1 MTPILMHCG
10 GGWVE
15 MFKCQLLPKACSN
28 FLKVIVVR
36 VFLRYVHPVARQ
48 IFFGTGSLS
57 WNLVILYFD
66 AKTFSFL
73 SSSSRTKL
81 QLFEVDENG
90 DDGDDDFPHRYLP
103 KLNAK

>member
-1 MTPILMHCG
+1 MIRL
-10 GGWVE
+10 
-15 MFKCQLLPKACSN
+15 
-28 FLKVIVVR
+28 
-36 VFLRYVHPVARQ
+36 
-48 IFFGTGSLS
+48 
-57 WNLVILYFD
+57 
-66 AKTFSFL
+66 FSFL

>member
-1 MTPILMHCG
+1 
-10 GGWVE
+10 

-36 VFLRYVHPVARQ
+36 VYLRYVHPVATR
-48 IFFGTGSLS
+48 FFSELAVLAETLS
-57 WNLVILYFD
+57 YCILMIRL
-66 AKTFSFL
+66 FSFL